1 MNRQQRRA
9 AQRQQKRSPAPKPN
23 DAQGH
28 NALACALLQQGKLHE
43 AAEQFARA
51 LVLMPELF
59 DQYPAV
65 VATLLNVNP
74 SIRAGVERVARAWPA
89 ELSAQD
95 VLGPGGLA
103 PIASDP
109 LLRCMLESA
118 TVRDLALERYLTSL
132 RRIILD
138 MAVRPAASVSD
149 ESMLAF
155 CCGLGRQCFINEY
168 VFAAGAEEM
177 ANAGRLRDA
186 LVAALAAGQAPAP
199 LILAVVAAYFPLG
212 ALPGSELL
220 LKRGWPRLLRGLL
233 EQQVTEPEQEL
244 RLRDQIPR
252 LTLIE
257 SEVSLA
263 VKEQY
268 EENPY
273 PRWVLA
279 PSNRGPLH
287 VNTYL
292 RRQFPAASFRDL
304 AIDRPIDIFV
314 AGCGTGQ
321 QAIITARLFANARVL
336 AVDLSL
342 ASLAY
347 ATRMS
352 RVLGVRNIE
361 YAQADLLEL
370 PALGRTFDV
379 IEASGVLHHLADPM
393 AGWRVLLSM
402 LRPGGL
408 MHIGLYSKIAR
419 EQIRAARACFAGEGR
434 RPTPSDIRRCRRELL
449 DTPMKSVASY
459 ADYFSISECRDLL
472 FHVQE
477 HQLTIA
483 EIAAFLSGHKL
494 QFIGF
499 ELAPQAL
506 ANYRSRFPQDFAM
519 TDLNAWEAFEAQHPT
534 TFAGMYQFWVQ
545 RL

>member
-1 MNRQQRRA
+1 
-9 AQRQQKRSPAPKPN
+9 
-23 DAQGH
+23 
-28 NALACALLQQGKLHE
+28 
-43 AAEQFARA
+43 
-51 LVLMPELF
+51 
-59 DQYPAV
+59 
-65 VATLLNVNP
+65 
-74 SIRAGVERVARAWPA
+74 
-89 ELSAQD
+89 
-95 VLGPGGLA
+95 
-103 PIASDP
+103 
-109 LLRCMLESA
+109 
-118 TVRDLALERYLTSL
+118 
-132 RRIILD
+132 

-177 ANAGRLRDA
+177 ANAGRLKDA
-186 LVAALAAGQAPAP
+186 LVAALAAGQAIAP
-199 LILAVVAAYFPLG
+199 LMLAMVAAYFPL
-212 ALPGSELL
+212 AAVPGSALL

-252 LTLIE
+252 LTPIE

-279 PSNRGPLH
+279 PSNRGPVH

-292 RRQFPAASFRDL
+292 RRQFPAASFREL
-304 AIDRPIDIFV
+304 ATDRPIDILV

-321 QAIITARLFANARVL
+321 QAIVTARLLANARVL

-352 RVLGVRNIE
+352 RALGMRNIE

-393 AGWRVLLSM
+393 AGWRVLHSM
-402 LRPGGL
+402 LRPLGL

-434 RPTPSDIRRCRRELL
+434 RPMPSDIRRCRRELL

-483 EIAAFLSGHKL
+483 EIAAFLREHKL

-506 ANYRSRFPQDFAM
+506 ANYRSRFPQDSAM
-519 TDLNAWEAFEAQHPT
+519 TDVNAWEAFEAQHPT
-534 TFAGMYQFWVQ
+534 TFAGMYQFWAQ

>member
-28 NALACALLQQGKLHE
+28 NALACALLQQGRLHE

-74 SIRAGVERVARAWPA
+74 AIRAGVERVARAWPA
-89 ELSAQD
+89 QLSAGD
-95 VLGPGGLA
+95 ILGPGGLA
-103 PIASDP
+103 PVANDP

-118 TVRDLALERYLTSL
+118 TVRDLALERYLTSA
-132 RRIILD
+132 RPIILD
-138 MAVRPAASVSD
+138 MALLPAGSSPD
-149 ESMLAF
+149 ESTLAF
-155 CCGLGRQCFINEY
+155 CCALARQCFINEY
-168 VFAAGAEEM
+168 VFAAGPEEM
-177 ANAGRLRDA
+177 ASAGRLKDA
-186 LVAALAAGQAPAP
+186 LIAALAAGQVIPP
-199 LILAVVAAYFPLG
+199 LTPAVVAAYFPLAG
-212 ALPGSELL
+212 LAGSQLL
-220 LKRGWPRLLRGLL
+220 LKRAWPRPLRGLL
-233 EQQVTEPEQEL
+233 DQQVTEPEQEL
-244 RLRDQIPR
+244 RLREQIPR
-252 LTLIE
+252 LTRIE
-257 SEVSLA
+257 DEVSLA

-279 PSNRGPLH
+279 PSNRGPVP
-287 VNTYL
+287 VNAYL
-292 RRQFPAASFRDL
+292 RRQFPAVSFREL
-304 AIDRPIDIFV
+304 ATDRSIDVLV

-321 QAIITARLFANARVL
+321 QAIVTARLFANARVL
-336 AVDLSL
+336 AVDLSR

-347 ATRMS
+347 AMRMS
-352 RVLGVRNIE
+352 RALSVRNVE

-370 PALGRTFDV
+370 ASLGRSFDV
-379 IEASGVLHHLADPM
+379 IEASGVLHHLAHPM
-393 AGWRVLLSM
+393 AGWRVLVSM

-419 EQIRAARACFAGEGR
+419 EQIRAARAYFAGEGR
-434 RPTPSDIRRCRRELL
+434 RPTLEEIRRCRRELL
-449 DTPMKSVASY
+449 DMPMKSVAGY

-477 HQLTIA
+477 HQLTLA
-483 EIAAFLSGHKL
+483 EIASFLREHKL
-494 QFIGF
+494 NFIGF
-499 ELAPQAL
+499 ELAPQTL
-506 ANYRSRFPQDFAM
+506 ANYRLRFPRDNAM
-519 TDLNAWEAFEAQHPT
+519 TDLNAWETFEAQNPA

-545 RL
+545 HM